1 MNEVS
6 EESGPL
12 VEKGAILAP
21 STAAAFAASP
31 IILVCVTNY
40 AAANHIL
47 GEVGVDL
54 PGKLLV
60 QFSTGSPQDARA
72 SQMWAHDQGAEYLD
86 CAILTG
92 SPDSP

>member
-1 MNEVS
+1 MMSEVS
-6 EESGPL
+6 EKAVSL
-12 VEKGAILAP
+12 VKKGAVLAP
-21 STAAAFAASP
+21 SA
-31 IILVCVTNY
+31 

-92 SPDSP
+92 SPDSPSQLAALSF